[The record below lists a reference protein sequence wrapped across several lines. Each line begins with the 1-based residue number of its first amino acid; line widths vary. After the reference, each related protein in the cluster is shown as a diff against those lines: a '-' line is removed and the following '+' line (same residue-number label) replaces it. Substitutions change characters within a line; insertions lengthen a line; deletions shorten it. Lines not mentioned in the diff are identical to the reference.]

1 MPSTC
6 EFKLDRQN
14 GVYFAGQ
21 SVSGSILLTTSHEKR
36 IRDIRIR
43 FLGEAKVH
51 WTEFRHGQKLFGNQV
66 SANSLYRAHEIYVD
80 QVAVVRREGIMP
92 AGAYN
97 YKFQFRIPK
106 SCPTSC
112 AGNHGHIRYILWLVI
127 ARPYRPNSTFRKPIT
142 VLRKVNLNISP
153 RYKMPV
159 EAEEMSSTG
168 CLPCYSGRIFYS
180 LRVPFGGYASG
191 QTLKYSLKI
200 RNLSMT
206 EIYGYQVEFVQW
218 MTFIAKLPRYNE
230 RKIRTVVASHKKRD
244 SCLRLSNRQFE
255 GKLIL
260 PSLPPDTGKSGI
272 IRLKYSLEL
281 EIFIYGCHGK
291 SSLSVPIVIG
301 NVPIIQSLHIWPGE
315 SSTPT
320 TNDNSNRSYSPAIT
334 STPELAAAN
343 ETGADGPPA
352 YEEILPPSF
361 EQAMAASPPFIDPDD
376 CGNVRDSWFR
386 PLYPMFPDC
395 NEGEELYGLKESR
408 V

>member
-180 LRVPFGGYASG
+180 LRVPFGAYASG

-260 PSLPPDTGKSGI
+260 PSLTT
-272 IRLKYSLEL
+272 
-281 EIFIYGCHGK
+281 
-291 SSLSVPIVIG
+291 
-301 NVPIIQSLHIWPGE
+301 E

-320 TNDNSNRSYSPAIT
+320 TNDNSNRSYTPAIT
-334 STPELAAAN
+334 STPEPAAAN

-361 EQAMAASPPFIDPDD
+361 EQAMSASPPFIDPDD